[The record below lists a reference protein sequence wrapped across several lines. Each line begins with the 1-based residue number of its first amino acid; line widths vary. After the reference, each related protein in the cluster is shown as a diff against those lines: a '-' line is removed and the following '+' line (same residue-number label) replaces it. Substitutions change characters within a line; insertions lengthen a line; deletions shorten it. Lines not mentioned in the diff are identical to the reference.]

1 MASEKRVRSDI
12 GQYIDASRPIVGIC
26 FTAKPDKDMLE
37 YHAHPRGQ
45 LAYAASGILKVH
57 TDQGIW
63 VVPQFQAVWI
73 PGNMR
78 HSVYIQ
84 TQAEIR
90 HLFVDPSYLDYFPN
104 ECSVLDVSPLLQELI
119 LRFTY
124 FDSFAPYYEIDSPEA
139 RLGAVILDELQ
150 ALKPSALYLPWAKDR
165 RVQRVMKELINE
177 IQRSC
182 QHINNKGGDSSD
194 DDSSDMEY
202 WVQSQQLET
211 WAKAVGA
218 STRTLSRL
226 FLQETGMTFK
236 QWRQQ
241 IILQE
246 AVSLLDSGKTVTELA
261 LALGYKSPSA
271 FTAMFKK
278 ALGKAPAH
286 YYKSYKMN

>member
-1 MASEKRVRSDI
+1 MASEKRVRSEI

-26 FTAKPDKDMLE
+26 FTAKPDKDILE
-37 YHAHPRGQ
+37 YHTHPRGQ
-45 LAYAASGILKVH
+45 LAYAASGILKVY
-57 TDQGIW
+57 TNQGIW

-73 PGNMR
+73 PGNMS

-104 ECSVLDVSPLLQELI
+104 ECSVLDVSPLLQQLI

-124 FDSFAPYYEIDSPEA
+124 VDNVEPYYEMDSPEA
-139 RLGAVILDELQ
+139 RLGSVILDELQ

-165 RVQRVMKELINE
+165 RLQRVMKELMND

-182 QHINNKGGDSSD
+182 QRINNQD
-194 DDSSDMEY
+194 DNNSDMEY
-202 WVQSQQLET
+202 WVQSLQLET

-241 IILQE
+241 VILQE

-261 LALGYKSPSA
+261 FALGYKSPSA

-286 YYKSYKMN
+286 YYK